1 MTPTPDRRF
10 HENLQILG
18 WLLFIG
24 SALCFT
30 VSTWQSRD
38 ITGVIGSLLFLVACF
53 VFLWPLV
60 RDRR

>member
-1 MTPTPDRRF
+1 MSSPSPQPT
-10 HENLQILG
+10 LQIIG

-30 VSTWQSRD
+30 ASTVKSGD
-38 ITGVIGSLLFLVACF
+38 FLGIGGSVLFLVACF

-60 RDRR
+60 RDR